1 MIGKIRF
8 YKPSICMTLEVETG
22 KQLSFKSNCIKEASE
37 RCTKHLQR
45 LGLKQGVLRET
56 VTKEI
61 LQTFD

>member
-1 MIGKIRF
+1 MKLKF
-8 YKPSICMTLEVETG
+8 HKPSICMTLEVETG

-45 LGLKQGVLRET
+45 LGLERGILRET

-61 LQTFD
+61 LITFG